1 MFDWVRNMPLV
12 LLSKHDEQNILHKM
26 TAFGSYIQIP
36 FTYPILADKDFLYNV
51 QQNVQSH
58 PFEGA
63 FTLKYLMQNH
73 WIFYNKKKSGFFM
86 LLAVIMARGHPLS
99 TYAKF
104 SGKLTYLTPWY
115 AKKKTDS
122 PKQKP
127 DSIHVRLVHWSTLK
141 KCCSF
146 DLRNTLREIRK
157 FHLFSVL
164 KLCGN
169 QVACQLLLLWKSQIF
184 TGSR

>member
-51 QQNVQSH
+51 QQNVPSH

-73 WIFYNKKKSGFFM
+73 WIFYNKKKSGFF
-86 LLAVIMARGHPLS
+86 VTSSNHGKGSPTKYVRKIFGKTNISNPLIR
-99 TYAKF
+99 
-104 SGKLTYLTPWY
+104 
-115 AKKKTDS
+115 KKKTDS

-141 KCCSF
+141 KRCSF

>member
-1 MFDWVRNMPLV
+1 MFDWFRNMPLV

-73 WIFYNKKKSGFFM
+73 
-86 LLAVIMARGHPLS
+86 
-99 TYAKF
+99 
-104 SGKLTYLTPWY
+104 
-115 AKKKTDS
+115 
-122 PKQKP
+122 
-127 DSIHVRLVHWSTLK
+127 
-141 KCCSF
+141 
-146 DLRNTLREIRK
+146 
-157 FHLFSVL
+157 
-164 KLCGN
+164 
-169 QVACQLLLLWKSQIF
+169 
-184 TGSR
+184 